1 MTISDQRMNDLT
13 SSILTART
21 QAEVEAL
28 LAAAASTGIDGS
40 RVIGGGDSNAGP
52 IEGSSAPHSALIE
65 RATNGIDAVLEL
77 HARLLGYERLED
89 WPEAPTGP
97 REAAQILLQL
107 PKHGSEDLTDGERR
121 KLAENLLIM
130 LDESGINGSPTVIV
144 EDRGIGQSVD
154 EMPNGLLSLNRG
166 NKAQKPWQ
174 SGAYGQGGSATLRFC
189 PYTIFVS
196 RKAPPL
202 LAPGEKDVVAWTVAY
217 RDEGDPYKDALPVYR
232 HLVGGDGEVPSFDPS
247 LLSDPDWHGTRVVHV
262 AYELLRYAKG
272 FTQLQKSLWVLFNSY
287 LFDPVLP
294 FLVAGRRQIDLDA
307 VNKGTM
313 AAKKMSPLAL
323 APGDPSRPIGGN
335 RYRLDHI
342 SEKNIEVPWKNSV
355 ICDLSAAYGKDIG
368 ELKINYWVLRRPADS
383 TSTTE
388 PSESYVGADSAVTVT
403 LNGQRH
409 DAQSRTWLANKLELP
424 YLKRNLIVQ
433 IDIDGILPPA
443 KRELFVST
451 RERMVALAMRDLIYQ
466 EAIQALN
473 EDEELRRLN
482 DEMRD
487 RAMSKGAKEVGEK
500 IRRKLARFIDTYIKG
515 QTETVKVPDK
525 GPQRP
530 APRPKPPGPKPPPRP
545 TDDTHLPNVPT
556 DIKFDRE
563 PIKIVQGR
571 RTTVWLYADAKN
583 EYLER
588 HENDL
593 TVRFSDELEGKVRLL
608 GRSNL
613 LGGKSLW
620 TLVAQEDAPLVGGEI
635 EALLITPNGLLRAA
649 AAIEVRPSKKDGE
662 RRQHEE
668 KVPPKGPNIRW
679 VERDEWDAE
688 FTESTVG
695 DVAFG
700 QEDTDIRVNR
710 HHPLLGRALSD
721 KRLSKE
727 RIDASAEQYLFAIA
741 CGLFRLA
748 YSERKAES
756 PREGEQIAAEQER
769 MAEVA
774 LIAIDD
780 RIVDFDD

>member
-1 MTISDQRMNDLT
+1 MSDLT

-21 QAEVEAL
+21 QSEVEAL
-28 LAAAASTGIDGS
+28 VAAAAAAGINDS
-40 RVIGGGDSNAGP
+40 RLIGNADSNAGP

-77 HARLLGYERLED
+77 HARLAGYERIDD
-89 WPEAPTGP
+89 WPQPPAGP
-97 REAAQILLQL
+97 REAAQILLKL
-107 PKHGSEDLTDGERR
+107 PKRGTEDLTDIERR
-121 KLAENLLIM
+121 RLAENLLIM
-130 LDESGINGSPTVIV
+130 LEESGIKDSPTVII
-144 EDRGIGQSVD
+144 EDRGIGQSIF

-196 RKAPPL
+196 RKAPTL
-202 LAPGEKDVVAWTVAY
+202 LGQGEEDKVAWTVAY

-232 HLVGGDGEVPSFDPS
+232 YLVGDGGQVPSFDPS
-247 LLSDPDWHGTRVVHV
+247 QLPDPEWHGTRVVHV
-262 AYELLRYAKG
+262 AYELSRYAKG
-272 FTQLQKSLWVLFNSY
+272 FTQLQKSIWVLFNSY

-294 FLVAGRRQIDLDA
+294 FLIGGRRQIDLDA
-307 VNKGTM
+307 VNKGTK
-313 AAKKMSPLAL
+313 AARKMSERAL
-323 APGDPSRPIGGN
+323 DPGDPSRPIGGN

-342 SEKNIEVPWKNSV
+342 SEKNIEVPWQNSV
-355 ICDLSAAYGKDIG
+355 IRDLSAAYGKEIG

-383 TSTTE
+383 SSATE
-388 PSESYVGADSAVTVT
+388 PAESYVGADSAVTVT

-409 DAQSRTWLANKLELP
+409 DAQSRTWLANRLELP

-451 RERMVALAMRDLIYQ
+451 RERMVELAMRDLIYQ
-466 EAIQALN
+466 EAVQALN

-500 IRRKLARFIDTYIKG
+500 IRRKLARFIDTYIKE
-515 QTETVKVPDK
+515 QSETVTVPDK
-525 GPQRP
+525 GDPRP
-530 APRPKPPGPKPPPRP
+530 SPRPKPPGPKPPPRP
-545 TDDTHLPNVPT
+545 TDDSHLPNVPT

-563 PIKIVQGR
+563 PVKIVQGR
-571 RTTVWLYADAKN
+571 RTTVWLFADAKN

-588 HENDL
+588 QEDDL
-593 TVRFSDELEGKVRLL
+593 TIRFSDDLEGKVRLL
-608 GRSNL
+608 GRSQL

-620 TLVAQEDAPLVGGEI
+620 TLVAQEDAPLHGGEI
-635 EALLITPNGLLRAA
+635 EVLLITPNGLLRAT
-649 AAIEVRPSKKDGE
+649 AAIEVRAPKKDSE
-662 RRQHEE
+662 RRQREE
-668 KVPPKGPNIRW
+668 KEPPKGPNIRW

-688 FTESTVG
+688 FTEKTVG
-695 DVAFG
+695 EVAFG
-700 QEDTDIRVNR
+700 QDDTDIRVNR
-710 HHPLLGRALSD
+710 HHPLLVRALND

-748 YSERKAES
+748 YSERMAES

-780 RIVDFDD
+780 RIVDFED